1 MVLLLFLISERL
13 QEQYKINDC
22 SAASL
27 NTYSNSSCYLI
38 QNNTF
43 LWDTHSTHTSSR
55 DKDIY
60 SFLNF
65 VSLSLDSWWMYNTP
79 LLGMKQREKTN
90 LHKA

>member
-1 MVLLLFLISERL
+1 MVLLLFLISEKL
-13 QEQYKINDC
+13 QQQYKINDC

-38 QNNTF
+38 QNNIF
-43 LWDTHSTHTSSR
+43 LRGTHSTHTSSR

-65 VSLSLDSWWMYNTP
+65 LSLSLDSFLVNV
-79 LLGMKQREKTN
+79 
-90 LHKA
+90 